1 MSILSQQSRGRQEGG
16 KAALPKWLFLPK
28 GRSCWDIAKNV
39 MYCHGC
45 GALSEFQHIFMF
57 LMPCAL
63 RRCSLAAEKA
73 FFRRGC
79 SSWLL
84 QILHPHAQRA
94 AVSAFNCTAATLPR
108 RRSDVAGKLRAYR
121 IYRNFLSYVDT
132 NRCVCRAAH
141 QPCPS
146 EQRG

>member
-1 MSILSQQSRGRQEGG
+1 MCNDDEYPLPIEPWAAGGG

-63 RRCSLAAEKA
+63 RRA
-73 FFRRGC
+73 FLFPKFGDNRYH
-79 SSWLL
+79 L
-84 QILHPHAQRA
+84 
-94 AVSAFNCTAATLPR
+94 
-108 RRSDVAGKLRAYR
+108 
-121 IYRNFLSYVDT
+121 IYSFITVFII
-132 NRCVCRAAH
+132 
-141 QPCPS
+141 
-146 EQRG
+146 